1 VNKALIVWGGW
12 DGHQPK
18 EVGELCADILRGEG
32 FEVML
37 SHDLSVLT
45 EQDLNSYSLLVP
57 IWTMGEIS
65 HDQVVAVA
73 KAVEKGLGVGG
84 CHGGMCDAFRNSPEW
99 HFITGA
105 QWVAHP
111 GDDGVE
117 YDVHITDPSHPITA
131 GLSDF
136 KVKSEQYYL
145 HTDPANKVLATT
157 KFPVADGPHVPN
169 GECHIP
175 VVFTRLY
182 GKGKVFYCSLGHQ
195 AATIASGEPYEIM
208 KRGLVWAA
216 RS

>member
-1 VNKALIVWGGW
+1 VKKALVVWGGW

-18 EVGELCADILRGEG
+18 EVGELCAEILRGEG

-37 SHDLSVLT
+37 SHDLAVLT
-45 EQDLNSYSLLVP
+45 EQDLNEFSLLVP

-65 HDQVVAVA
+65 QDQVKAVA
-73 KAVEKGLGVGG
+73 AAVENGLGVGG

-105 QWVAHP
+105 QWVSHP

-117 YDVHITDPSHPITA
+117 YEVQITDHSHPITS

-136 KVKSEQYYL
+136 KVTSEQYYL

-182 GKGKVFYCSLGHQ
+182 GKGKVFYCSLGHH
-195 AATIASGEPYEIM
+195 AETIATGEPYEIM
-208 KRGLVWAA
+208 KRGLVWAS
-216 RS
+216 R